1 MRALFKP
8 VVLAVML
15 LSAFSVSAQRSGRSQ
30 DPTLNRGQGL
40 EMNRSDLDKMR
51 NQNQDKNSRVVDIYI
66 FGASFSIL
74 DSVVYVSYTQKMDT
88 VSVNNK
94 RFLKGRAEL
103 EKQFSNFVSNGPEDS
118 QMAVIYFSEK
128 LKTVEKSRARLIRRN
143 ARRNKFSLVEIP
155 EFRFTP
161 IPSQE

>member
-8 VVLAVML
+8 VVLTVML
-15 LSAFSVSAQRSGRSQ
+15 LSALSVSAQRSGRSQ

-88 VSVNNK
+88 VTVNNK

-103 EKQFSNFVSNGPEDS
+103 EKQFCNFVSNGPEDS

-128 LKTVEKSRARLIRRN
+128 LKTVEKNRARLIKRN